1 MYTYANNL
9 GANEMTKNA
18 AFFLFTVGFF
28 MTFGG
33 VGSVELSEDT
43 AALVTGTLVS
53 GLGLL
58 VMYCGT
64 LGLRNSEFY

>member
-1 MYTYANNL
+1 MKSHT
-9 GANEMTKNA
+9 
-18 AFFLFTVGFF
+18 AFLLFTIGFL

-43 AALVTGTLVS
+43 AALVTGVLVS

-58 VMYCGT
+58 VMYAGT
-64 LGLRNSEFY
+64 LGLRNAHYYD